1 VGNIIQRGR
10 MVVRPGSRNM
20 GTALLVCTFFVGL
33 VFTGACGNGQ
43 PVIPTPEQSGGVL
56 KGITLSPRS
65 FQSADFTDFFDKAKQ
80 AGVVVSWSGD
90 WNELGN
96 TAGGPTVIME
106 LASTYNYT
114 PLVEVQ
120 FFTQST
126 GMLLRPL
133 DDSTKEA
140 YKNSTVAFVSKY
152 KVKYLGIGI
161 EVDTLYAKSPA
172 DFDAFV
178 QLYSEVYD
186 AVKAKSP
193 NTRVFTIF
201 QLEKLKGLN
210 GGLFGGTNDP
220 ANAQWS
226 LLDRFPK
233 SDIIAFTT
241 YPSLIYR
248 DPSEIPL
255 DYYSEIKAHTEKPV
269 AFTEIGW
276 HSEPGPVGW
285 ESSEAEQAEFI
296 ATFFNST
303 GDLNK
308 ELVIW
313 SFMYDQDTLAPFRSM
328 GLYGKDG
335 TAKLAWNEWVSSTF
349 AFYFVICALKKAE

>member
-1 VGNIIQRGR
+1 
-10 MVVRPGSRNM
+10 MVVRLGSRNM
-20 GTALLVCTFFVGL
+20 GAALLVCAFFLGL
-33 VFTGACGNGQ
+33 MFTEACGVGQ
-43 PVIPTPEQSGGVL
+43 PVTPPPEQPDVLL

-65 FQSADFTDFFDKAKQ
+65 FQSADFADFFEKAKQ

-96 TAGGPTVIME
+96 TGGGPTVITE

-126 GMLLRPL
+126 GTLLRPL
-133 DDSTKEA
+133 DESNKQA
-140 YKNSTVAFVSKY
+140 YKDSAVAFVSEYKLKY
-152 KVKYLGIGI
+152 FGIGI
-161 EVDTLYAKSPA
+161 EVNTLYAKSPA

-178 QLYSEVYD
+178 QLYSEVCD

-193 NTRVFTIF
+193 NTRAFTIF
-201 QLEKLKGLN
+201 QLERLKGLN

-226 LLDRFPK
+226 LLDQFPK

-241 YPSLIYR
+241 YPSLIYGS
-248 DPSEIPL
+248 PSEIPL
-255 DYYSEIKAHTEKPV
+255 TYYTEITSHTTKPI

-276 HSEPGPVGW
+276 HSEAGPVGW
-285 ESSEAEQAEFI
+285 ESSEAEQAEFVT
-296 ATFFNST
+296 TFFDRV
-303 GDLNK
+303 GDLNR
-308 ELVIW
+308 ELAIW

-328 GLYGKDG
+328 GLYSKNG
-335 TAKLAWNEWVSSTF
+335 TAKPAWNEWIGSR
-349 AFYFVICALKKAE
+349 